1 MFAGDKSKPP
11 ADASYKNLLWES
23 FHVNHNFNIRTKIL
37 RDKEIGTIESWGPFF
52 RVSFDLI
59 IHSLLEDEWSS
70 VLAFVDGMETIPIP
84 IPAINFHRSGFLNF
98 QNKNFQL
105 TFDFNIKRN
114 IWYNVIIEQKTS
126 NGKVIEMLITS

>member
-70 VLAFVDGMETIPIP
+70 VLAFLDGTERTPIAIPV
-84 IPAINFHRSGFLNF
+84 INLHRSGFLKFLNINF
-98 QNKNFQL
+98 WPL
-105 TFDFNIKRN
+105 TFDFNIKLN
-114 IWYNVIIEQKTS
+114 IWYNVMIEQKTF
-126 NGKVIEMLITS
+126 NGKVIFL

>member
-11 ADASYKNLLWES
+11 ADASYKNLLWEN

-37 RDKEIGTIESWGPFF
+37 RDKEIGTMESWGPFF

-70 VLAFVDGMETIPIP
+70 VLAFADGLKP

-98 QNKNFQL
+98 QNYNFKL
-105 TFDFNIKRN
+105 TFDFNVKLKK
-114 IWYNVIIEQKTS
+114 WYNVIIEQKTS
-126 NGKVIEMLITS
+126 NGKVINM